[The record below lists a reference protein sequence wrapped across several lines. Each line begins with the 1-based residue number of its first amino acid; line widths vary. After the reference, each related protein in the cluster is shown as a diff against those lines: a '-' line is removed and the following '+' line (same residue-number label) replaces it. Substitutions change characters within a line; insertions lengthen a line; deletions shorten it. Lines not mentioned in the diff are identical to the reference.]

1 MSKYIDILTLVN
13 QCVNVVAHVAHTT
26 AFWIKHLHYID
37 PQNAESRHVWIK
49 HLPLHNP
56 SLACAP
62 VHRDNYV
69 YRDKTICLKDDIDI
83 LDAS

>member
-37 PQNAESRHVWIK
+37 PQNAESRLFGLNTFHYITRLSHA
-49 HLPLHNP
+49 HLFTETIM
-56 SLACAP
+56 CIEI
-62 VHRDNYV
+62 RRYV
-69 YRDKTICLKDDIDI
+69 
-83 LDAS
+83 